1 MDARVL
7 HGPSDGFGRRLQR
20 LTVQLL
26 HSATQQRPLSSQATP
41 VGKRKWCHWPGY
53 GWTAC
58 GCVSTRSPRGT
69 QCTAWPSVLEM
80 ISSVSPR
87 SARCVGPFRFGTRI
101 GPHEAGRKMQ
111 SPSTALASSW
121 PGSGLVGGRL
131 AGPRLGSGLVGER
144 LAGPRLGSG
153 LVGERLAGP
162 WLGSDLVGERLA
174 GADLLR
180 AVRQAFSLSL
190 PPGICL
196 WLRFSPER
204 LPILRAER
212 GDVNQGR
219 DTAGAASDTATPTR
233 SAVTSAQR
241 GEIKGP

>member
-7 HGPSDGFGRRLQR
+7 HGPSDGFGRLQR

-58 GCVSTRSPRGT
+58 GCISTRSASGT

-121 PGSGLVGGRL
+121 LESGLVGGRLAGPWLESGLVGGRL
-131 AGPRLGSGLVGER
+131 AGPRLESGLVGGR
-144 LAGPRLGSG
+144 LAGPRLWSG
-153 LVGERLAGP
+153 
-162 WLGSDLVGERLA
+162 LVGERLA

-180 AVRQAFSLSL
+180 AVAQAFSL
-190 PPGICL
+190 PVCL

-204 LPILRAER
+204 LPILRVGSTLTADQTHHL
-212 GDVNQGR
+212 GAQG
-219 DTAGAASDTATPTR
+219 
-233 SAVTSAQR
+233 
-241 GEIKGP
+241 

>member
-7 HGPSDGFGRRLQR
+7 HGPSDGFGRLQR

-58 GCVSTRSPRGT
+58 GCVSKRSASGT

-121 PGSGLVGGRL
+121 LESGLVGGRLAGPWLEPGLVGGRLAGPWLESGLVGGRL
-131 AGPRLGSGLVGER
+131 AGPRLWSG
-144 LAGPRLGSG
+144 
-153 LVGERLAGP
+153 
-162 WLGSDLVGERLA
+162 LVGERLA

-180 AVRQAFSLSL
+180 AVAQAFSLSV
-190 PPGICL
+190 CL

-204 LPILRAER
+204 LPIFR
-212 GDVNQGR
+212 VGR
-219 DTAGAASDTATPTR
+219 R
-233 SAVTSAQR
+233 H
-241 GEIKGP
+241 

>member
-7 HGPSDGFGRRLQR
+7 HGPSDGFGRLQR

-58 GCVSTRSPRGT
+58 GCVSKRSASGT

-87 SARCVGPFRFGTRI
+87 SARCVGPFKFGTRI
-101 GPHEAGRKMQ
+101 GPHETGRKMQ
-111 SPSTALASSW
+111 SPSTALANSW
-121 PGSGLVGGRL
+121 LESGLVGGRL
-131 AGPRLGSGLVGER
+131 AGPRLWSG
-144 LAGPRLGSG
+144 
-153 LVGERLAGP
+153 
-162 WLGSDLVGERLA
+162 LVGERLA

-180 AVRQAFSLSL
+180 AVAQAFSLSV
-190 PPGICL
+190 CL

-204 LPILRAER
+204 LPILRVLSVDSDAR
-212 GDVNQGR
+212 P
-219 DTAGAASDTATPTR
+219 ASP
-233 SAVTSAQR
+233 
-241 GEIKGP
+241 PC